1 MLVSP
6 SFRMLRRRAKVI
18 RVFAGLLTLALTP
31 VVLVLFV
38 VVFLG
43 LGAPDASPMEVF
55 RGTWRA
61 IFRVASIH
69 IAVSQRRKILDHG
82 TRYI

>member
-1 MLVSP
+1 
-6 SFRMLRRRAKVI
+6 MLRRRAKVI

-61 IFRVASIH
+61 IFRFCVRLFSGRALRPFTLRS
-69 IAVSQRRKILDHG
+69 VSGARF
-82 TRYI
+82 